1 MIHEWLNEGNIDILT
16 NILKDILIDHNDNNI
31 FLVSSSSSSSSVS
44 NLNKNTNC
52 YYFSFAAAYG
62 YGYDIWFITRS
73 ENPSELDIRCR
84 DMSMDSRKKNTLLN
98 KKHLII
104 QKLQQHI
111 RNSKLKELLQ

>member
-1 MIHEWLNEGNIDILT
+1 MIHEWLNEGNNIQVLT
-16 NILKDILIDHNDNNI
+16 DILKDILIEHNDNNI
-31 FLVSSSSSSSSVS
+31 FYVS
-44 NLNKNTNC
+44 NIVSNRNKNTNY

-84 DMSMDSRKKNTLLN
+84 DMSMDGRKKNTLLN